1 MMIRVGRTFLTTVIL
16 SPAFGRRVFHDELA
30 ANAAGAALRPET
42 SGYWPKCQEIA
53 NKSDAFREILRPTSG
68 LRMTVSLG
76 SRVITKCLLAISVI
90 ICAGPLAFTQQ
101 SWQQVPIPPLAKFAP
116 QEPKRI
122 QLPNGMVIFLQEDHE
137 LPLISG
143 TALIKGGS
151 SSEPVAKTGMI
162 SIYAASWRTSGT
174 EKKSGDQLDDELEA
188 IGAKVETGGGVDTTS
203 ASFNCLKE
211 NFDQVFADFL
221 GVLEHPIFRED
232 KIALTKRR
240 LTTAISRR
248 NDEIDS
254 IAGREAAKLGYGKD
268 SPYGREPEYWTVA
281 AVSRQDLL
289 EWHRHH
295 FAANNI
301 IFGIVGD
308 FDPKQMESRLRE
320 AFGSL
325 PKGSPYDPPH
335 IPVPG
340 PKPGVYL
347 AEKTDVNQSEIAMIG
362 VGIRRDNPDYFAVR
376 VMNEI
381 FGGGF
386 SSRLFKNLRS
396 KQALAYSVGGGI
408 GAGYNHPGLIDISM
422 GTKSASTAKAVA
434 ALYQQID
441 DLLTNPPTETELKQ
455 ARDSILNGFVFAYDS
470 PDKVLGEQLTY
481 ELYGYPK
488 DFLERFRDA
497 VDKVTSAD
505 VHRVAQK
512 YIDKRKLAVL
522 VIGNSKE
529 FDKPLTEFGQ
539 VTKLDISIPTAP
551 PGAKPAAAGQD

>member
-53 NKSDAFREILRPTSG
+53 NKSDALREILRPTSG

-325 PKGSPYDPPH
+325 PKGTPYDPPH